1 MPFDRSVF
9 TLLVLLFGAL
19 YLLLWRR
26 RRSDR
31 TSPRVDPFFAFLIAA
46 ERATSSWRRKEV
58 SVAWKRRE
66 TELATRLVIPF
77 YPRDIDT
84 VDLVAKAR
92 GRRIPVRRYLPP
104 GSGRRPVIVYFH
116 GGGWVT
122 GSIETH
128 DGLCRGLAASSGCA
142 VLSVEYSLA
151 PEARFPTPIQE
162 GTAVLEWLA
171 DRGASPELDASRII
185 LGGDSAGAAI
195 AAALCIHLR
204 DLRYARLPPIAAQVL
219 FVPATDLSRF
229 DTESYRNFGEGYM
242 LTERDIR
249 WFRDQYLRDLSDA
262 YDPLASPLRAAS
274 LAGLPPAFI
283 ASAGLDP
290 LSSDGEQYAKR
301 LREAGVPVEFIKVPG
316 VVHAFIGVPTRP
328 GRETLA
334 RAGAWIAATLGLPT
348 VRRKSGHD
356 RTQGQRPRPSIKSR
370 LAKRARTTGA
380 AVDDDA
386 APWKRRNR

>member
-1 MPFDRSVF
+1 
-9 TLLVLLFGAL
+9 
-19 YLLLWRR
+19 
-26 RRSDR
+26 
-31 TSPRVDPFFAFLIAA
+31 
-46 ERATSSWRRKEV
+46 
-58 SVAWKRRE
+58 
-66 TELATRLVIPF
+66 
-77 YPRDIDT
+77 
-84 VDLVAKAR
+84 
-92 GRRIPVRRYLPP
+92 
-104 GSGRRPVIVYFH
+104 
-116 GGGWVT
+116 
-122 GSIETH
+122 
-128 DGLCRGLAASSGCA
+128 
-142 VLSVEYSLA
+142 VEYSLA

-171 DRGASPELDASRII
+171 DKGASPELDSSRVV
-185 LGGDSAGAAI
+185 LAGDSAGAAI

-204 DLRYARLPPIAAQVL
+204 DLRYARLPPISGQVL

-229 DTESYRNFGEGYM
+229 DTESYRKFGEGYM

-301 LREAGVPVEFIKVPG
+301 LKEAGVPVEFIKVPG

-334 RAGAWIAATLGLPT
+334 RAGAWIAATLGLPSA
-348 VRRKSGHD
+348 RRKSGHD
-356 RTQGQRPRPSIKSR
+356 RTQSQIPRLSLRSR
-370 LAKRARTTGA
+370 ISKRAR
-380 AVDDDA
+380 
-386 APWKRRNR
+386 R